1 MILDPNCAPVFN
13 IAPPPCG
20 RDSGG
25 GGSPGAPVEVAG
37 CCSPSMAT
45 TLLCTPD
52 CDPVTLV
59 LQSTCVECG
68 DEAGNPRVTGWV
80 DAAGTFTAGA
90 PPAGIGPCG
99 DCGERDEPC
108 ATVTTIRLCDITPDG
123 ECVPFLRHMVHD
135 CDGQVTNTADTN
147 LLGEP
152 YTPVGQVD
160 GCDNCPCV
168 DDTKVLVLCDHLDDG
183 TVVRFVRRI
192 TYDCDTGQITAQE
205 DLQLDMT
212 TPYEPQGR
220 VGNCCDDHE
229 PGPVPC
235 DPQPV
240 CARFSGVAGPDVW
253 ELPEG
258 VESLSVSII
267 CGEGITVT
275 DCAGEQTVMNE
286 GCGTIS
292 WAAPQSGSCTPNT
305 LCRPFTVELP
315 EGAAAYFSWIETDC
329 GGEES

>member
-1 MILDPNCAPVFN
+1 MILDPDCAPVFN

-20 RDSGG
+20 RNSGG
-25 GGSPGAPVEVAG
+25 GGSPVAPVEVAG

-59 LQSTCVECG
+59 LESTCVECG

-80 DAAGTFTAGA
+80 DATGTFTAGA

-160 GCDNCPCV
+160 GCDNCP
-168 DDTKVLVLCDHLDDG
+168 L
-183 TVVRFVRRI
+183 
-192 TYDCDTGQITAQE
+192 
-205 DLQLDMT
+205 
-212 TPYEPQGR
+212 
-220 VGNCCDDHE
+220 
-229 PGPVPC
+229 PC

-292 WAAPQSGSCTPNT
+292 WSAPQSGSCTPNT
-305 LCRPFTVELP
+305 LCRPFTVALP